1 MSLRTSLLAAV
12 GLLALGLAAPPAG
25 AAGSLTITYT
35 TQPHGGPYA
44 PRNIVAVWVED
55 AAGNFVRTIDRY
67 AATRKSHLI
76 GWIAKAGNA
85 DTDAVSGA
93 TRANHTGALTRTWD
107 LTGRGGTEIPDGTY
121 TIRMELA
128 DSNASTAAQ
137 NAQGTFTFVKGT
149 APQSQTG
156 LANGGF
162 TGVSIAFTPGAP
174 SPTCGNGAVDT
185 GETCDG
191 ASCPT
196 SCAASG
202 DACAVNT
209 LSGSA
214 AACTAACAPVAITA
228 CVDDDGCCPA
238 GCAAIDDTD
247 CGADGGG
254 GPTELTGGCAAN
266 RPLPP
271 AALGLVLAWLATRR
285 RRPR

>member
-1 MSLRTSLLAAV
+1 
-12 GLLALGLAAPPAG
+12 
-25 AAGSLTITYT
+25 
-35 TQPHGGPYA
+35 
-44 PRNIVAVWVED
+44 VAVWVED

-174 SPTCGNGAVDT
+174 SPTCVDL
-185 GETCDG
+185 
-191 ASCPT
+191 
-196 SCAASG
+196 G
-202 DACAVNT
+202 DRGLRHQEV
-209 LSGSA
+209 
-214 AACTAACAPVAITA
+214 
-228 CVDDDGCCPA
+228 
-238 GCAAIDDTD
+238 
-247 CGADGGG
+247 
-254 GPTELTGGCAAN
+254 E
-266 RPLPP
+266 
-271 AALGLVLAWLATRR
+271 GLVLAQRPAGVVEAAVLGPLGLDLLRRLVLGLGRHRHLQVELVLGTVMLSLSAIASSRSWPRTSSAPPGDILAISSAFRPWPSRSGGMPSIWRR
-285 RRPR
+285 RLYCANTARSTRLWATGIWLPSPARAARSAAPPA